1 MATPIQL
8 AAVLNAGAGSWL
20 ARWAV
25 LLLPVVPLLAFA
37 GLLAE
42 ERSDATRMRR
52 ASDRAEEV
60 LGGRAEIASMIAH
73 EVRGPAAV
81 VRGIATTSLT
91 HYDKL
96 TDDERREFLS
106 MIEQESLLL
115 MTTVD
120 QMSLALKVDA
130 RSLPYDMQPVDLA
143 EVAVEAKDVAE
154 FGDHPVLGA
163 AYPRVMVRGDR
174 RRLIEVVRQLLNN
187 AATFSPP
194 GAPIQLVVTRED
206 PGPSSR

>member
-1 MATPIQL
+1 
-8 AAVLNAGAGSWL
+8 
-20 ARWAV
+20 
-25 LLLPVVPLLAFA
+25 
-37 GLLAE
+37 
-42 ERSDATRMRR
+42 
-52 ASDRAEEV
+52 
-60 LGGRAEIASMIAH
+60 
-73 EVRGPAAV
+73 
-81 VRGIATTSLT
+81 
-91 HYDKL
+91 
-96 TDDERREFLS
+96 
-106 MIEQESLLL
+106 

-154 FGDHPVLGA
+154 LGDHPVLGA

-206 PGPSSR
+206 PWTVLEVIDRGPGIPPEQRERVFTRFPNWRPSGYEEMPGSGLGLFISRGIVAEHSGEISAEEAPEGGTILRMRLPAEGNEGVHR